1 MNPKP
6 NPPSAELAGSVG
18 LDYDGSVWPGGS
30 PDRTFEQRDPN
41 FMRRSVFR
49 PLAAFGLLGIVAL
62 VIGAQAPSP
71 VPTPEDQKTAK
82 IVVGLLERSHMAK
95 PKIDDATAVKW
106 CKTFLKDLDPQ
117 KFYFLQ
123 ADVDEFLPQATTL
136 DEKIHEGN
144 LDFAKL
150 VFDRFLKRSDER
162 LAMVQEILKAKP
174 DFTVDEV
181 LADDPEKLEYPKDD
195 ADARE
200 RVRKRVKLDLLQAKV
215 DEKDDEAI
223 KIKTDPPGAKVDGD
237 PEADAAKKIGVKYRD
252 RNRMVHQFNASDLLE
267 FYLSSLS
274 RTFDPHT
281 TYMNKDSLEDLIQQS
296 LQLSLTGIGASL
308 QSEDGYAVVKELIP
322 GGPAEKDGNLQ
333 PEDKIVGIKVE
344 GGDDIDFVEKRLR
357 DVVRF
362 IRGDAG
368 TLVKLKV
375 LPHDSKEEKIYPIVR
390 QKVELSESHAKGQ
403 VIETKVDGKGIR
415 VGVISLP
422 AFYGDTQAVLKGDAD
437 AVSCTQDCRR
447 LIDGFKDYTRPQDE
461 EKGIKKGVDAVMMD
475 LRGNGGGLLNEAI
488 SLSGLFIDKGPVVQV
503 REASGV
509 TVLPDD
515 DAGTAWDG
523 PFVLL
528 IDRQSASAS
537 EIFAGVIK
545 DYGRGLIIGDS
556 STFGKGTVQSI
567 MPISERFAN
576 RGKVP
581 SMGALKLTI
590 QQFYRVNGDSTQIR
604 GVEPDIHIPSI
615 FDQAEFGEGK
625 MDNALKFDHVADRP
639 HDLYNRVPADL
650 VARLADRSEKRRAES
665 EKFQKRDAAIKKI
678 IERKARHAISLNEA
692 KFRAEVVTDD
702 ETKDEAKPKTKGARK
717 KTSDKTAWESNF
729 YNDEVLAIVGDY
741 LTLGRKV
748 LAAAPVRA
756 AAGD

>member
-1 MNPKP
+1 MP
-6 NPPSAELAGSVG
+6 
-18 LDYDGSVWPGGS
+18 
-30 PDRTFEQRDPN
+30 
-41 FMRRSVFR
+41 RSVLR
-49 PLAAFGLLGIVAL
+49 PMAAFGLLGVVAL
-62 VIGAQAPSP
+62 FVGAQAPAP
-71 VPTPEDQKTAK
+71 VPTPEDEKTAK

-95 PKIDDATAVKW
+95 PKIDDDTAIKW

-117 KFYFLQ
+117 KYYFLKSD
-123 ADVDEFLPQATTL
+123 AEEFLPQATTL
-136 DEKIHEGN
+136 DDKIREGN

-162 LAMVQEILKAKP
+162 LAMVQELLKIKP
-174 DFTVDEV
+174 DFNIDESMT
-181 LADDPEKLEYPKDD
+181 DDPEALDYPKNEDE
-195 ADARE
+195 ARE
-200 RVRKRVKLDLLQAKV
+200 RMRQRIKLELLQAKV
-215 DEKDDEAI
+215 DGENEDDAI
-223 KIKTDPPGAKVDGD
+223 KKLAS
-237 PEADAAKKIGVKYRD
+237 KYRD

-281 TYMNKDSLEDLIQQS
+281 TYMSKDSLEDLIQQS

-308 QSEDGYAVVKELIP
+308 QSEDGFAVIKELIP
-322 GGPAEKDGNLQ
+322 GGPAEKDGTLQ
-333 PEDKIVGIKVE
+333 PEDKILGIKN
-344 GGDDIDFVEKRLR
+344 DDGTERDFVEQRLR
-357 DVVRF
+357 DVVRY

-368 TLVKLKV
+368 THVKLIIQSQ
-375 LPHDSKEEKIYPIVR
+375 DSKDKKVVELVR
-390 QKVELSESHAKGQ
+390 AKVELSESHAKGQ
-403 VIETKVDGKGIR
+403 VIESKVDDKTLKI
-415 VGVISLP
+415 GVISLP
-422 AFYGDTQAVLKGDAD
+422 AFYGDTQAVLKGEAD
-437 AVSCTQDCRR
+437 AVSCTNDCRK
-447 LIDGFKDYTRPQDE
+447 LIEGFKEQ
-461 EKGIKKGVDAVMMD
+461 GVDAVMMD

-515 DAGTAWDG
+515 EAGTAWDG

-567 MPISERFAN
+567 MPISERFAS
-576 RGKVP
+576 RAKVP

-615 FDQAEFGEGK
+615 FDQADFGEGK

-639 HDLYNRVPADL
+639 HDMYNRVPADL
-650 VARLADRSEKRRAES
+650 VTRLVALSEKRRSEN
-665 EKFQKRDAAIKKI
+665 EKFQKREAAIQKI
-678 IERKARHAISLNEA
+678 IERKARHAISLNEV
-692 KFRAEVVTDD
+692 KFRAETVSED
-702 ETKDEAKPKTKGARK
+702 ETKDEAKAKTKGTRK
-717 KTSDKTAWESNF
+717 KASEAKAWEPNF
-729 YNDEVLAIVGDY
+729 YNDEVLNIVGDY
-741 LTLGRKV
+741 LSLGRKV

-756 AAGD
+756 EANN